1 MANTIGTNG
10 THERQ
15 ERYADAV
22 LKLMRP
28 ALKIRNTF
36 GRDYE
41 GSPKAGAVKVPVRAL
56 DPKIRD
62 YDVKNGIAPSQSA
75 TTYETIAIDNNKAI
89 NELIDGYEA
98 EAVPDGLVAQRL
110 EAGAY
115 SVSKALEES
124 AIEALKTG
132 TASEQ
137 EDCTEANVYSNI
149 LKDIAIL
156 AKKGVD
162 KNRMCVAIAYETETM
177 LLTDE
182 KFSNTASQIGAEL
195 AREGIVGKVNG
206 VKVITE
212 DLGEGV
218 EYIVY
223 GTDYA
228 QAVDEFTS
236 LPHIVDLEGSAN
248 YVSASA
254 LKGRMVYASAVTNKE
269 AVIIKTKTA

>member
-1 MANTIGTNG
+1 MANAIGTNG

-15 ERYADAV
+15 ERYADAIV
-22 LKLMRP
+22 KLMRP

-56 DPKIRD
+56 DPEVRD

-75 TTYETIAIDNNKAI
+75 TTYLTIPVDNNKGI

-98 EAVPDGLVAQRL
+98 VAVPDNLIAQRL

-115 SVSKALEES
+115 ATSKALEES
-124 AIEALKTG
+124 AISALKGG

-137 EDCTEANVYSNI
+137 DDCTEANVYSNI

-162 KNRMCVAIAYETETM
+162 KNRMYVAIAYETETL

-195 AREGIVGKVNG
+195 AREGVVGRING
-206 VKVITE
+206 VNVITE

-248 YVSASA
+248 YVGASA

-269 AVIIKTKTA
+269 AVIVKTKA

>member
-1 MANTIGTNG
+1 MANAIGVNG

-56 DPKIRD
+56 DPEIRD

-75 TTYETIAIDNNKAI
+75 TTYLTIPVDNNKAI

-98 EAVPDGLVAQRL
+98 LAVPDGLVAQRL

-115 SVSKALEES
+115 SVSKALEDS
-124 AIEALKTG
+124 AIDALKEG
-132 TASEQ
+132 TASTQ

-162 KNRMCVAIAYETETM
+162 KNRMYVAIAYETETL

-195 AREGIVGKVNG
+195 SREGVVGIING
-206 VKVITE
+206 VNVITE

-269 AVIIKTKTA
+269 AVIVKTKA